1 MDQFFRLPQNHDSS
15 ASFEKTREWMRYLR
29 GWCNEPKHIQ
39 QQHIHNCLSGE
50 SSEPFGSSSSNASS
64 STPTFA
70 VHHTTGWSPPSSPKT
85 IVDAWTN
92 SNNFSVKH
100 RLVDIHQPDP
110 SKLRS
115 RVIKT
120 YYPFNPSLTS
130 YENLLG
136 AWLVST
142 NAPKFSTASH
152 ETVPNEELPFLCT
165 MYPRKFP
172 AATPKAH
179 LSGFNFNLY
188 RDRKSV
194 V

>member
-15 ASFEKTREWMRYLR
+15 ASFEKTREWMSYLR

-39 QQHIHNCLSGE
+39 HQYIHNCLSGD

-70 VHHTTGWSPPSSPKT
+70 VLHTTGWSPPSSPKT
-85 IVDAWTN
+85 VVDAWTN
-92 SNNFSVKH
+92 PNNFSIKH
-100 RLVDIHQPDP
+100 RLVDVHQPDH

-130 YENLLG
+130 YEKIG
-136 AWLVST
+136 R
-142 NAPKFSTASH
+142 ASCR
-152 ETVPNEELPFLCT
+152 ERVCQ
-165 MYPRKFP
+165 Y
-172 AATPKAH
+172 
-179 LSGFNFNLY
+179 
-188 RDRKSV
+188 V
-194 V
+194 